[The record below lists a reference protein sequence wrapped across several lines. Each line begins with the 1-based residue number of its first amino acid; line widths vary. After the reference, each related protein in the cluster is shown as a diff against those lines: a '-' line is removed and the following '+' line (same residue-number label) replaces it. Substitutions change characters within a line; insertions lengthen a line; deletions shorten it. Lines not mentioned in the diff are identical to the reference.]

1 MELGLPLIPVV
12 DNATSHLLASA
23 FVGIIMC
30 RAVYILTGYVS
41 VLCFKGY
48 DKLSYKQ
55 KMEWNNRG
63 FSTFHALFAASLS
76 LYLLLYSD
84 LFKEDP
90 QDGLIINNYSFLSN
104 SVLGISIGYFL
115 TDLAMI
121 LWFYPVLGG
130 LEYLLHHGLSLFSQ
144 FLAVISGCGQ
154 IYILMVL
161 FTESTTP
168 FVNLR
173 WYLDVAG
180 EKNSKLYMYNGV
192 MLFFGWLVARILLFI
207 YFFVHMYIHFDE
219 VKTIFPLGLCTL
231 LTVPPM
237 LTMMNVF
244 WFWKIAKGMV
254 KTLSKSRQSQIH
266 NHIQ

>member
-1 MELGLPLIPVV
+1 MMELGLPLIPVV

-130 LEYLLHHGLSLFSQ
+130 LEY
-144 FLAVISGCGQ
+144 
-154 IYILMVL
+154 
-161 FTESTTP
+161 
-168 FVNLR
+168 
-173 WYLDVAG
+173 
-180 EKNSKLYMYNGV
+180 
-192 MLFFGWLVARILLFI
+192 VARILLFI

-219 VKTIFPLGLCTL
+219 VSMSPSSPVILGQIPGLVSSSGVVWLFFQVKTIFPLGLCTL

-254 KTLSKSRQSQIH
+254 KTLSKSRQSQVH